1 MYMKESNKQVLD
13 FKEIQKRKEEEES
26 RLSIEEEREIQ
37 ELMKEFEKYSNSED
51 YE

>member
-1 MYMKESNKQVLD
+1 MKESNKQVLD

>member
-13 FKEIQKRKEEEES
+13 FKEIQKRKEEES